1 METER
6 HDVLVIG
13 AGAAGRSAALV
24 LGRARRSVVL
34 IDAGQPSNQ
43 VSTGIGGLLGN
54 DQRAP
59 HEFYE
64 ATRAELDRY
73 PTVGWRTGTVVE
85 LRRDGDEAGGG
96 GNGNGRGWT
105 ARLDD
110 GSTLR
115 GAHVLLAMGMRYDV
129 PAIAGI
135 EPLWGASVFHCPFCH
150 GWEHRDQPLLMLA
163 GGPEPALRARLLRNW
178 SADVTVID
186 PAGILPA
193 ADRADLATAGI
204 PVIDGEIV
212 RLHGDTA
219 TRELEAAELA
229 DGTVVPAQGLL
240 VPAPHRQR
248 SSLATDLGVDI
259 DESGHVA
266 VDAHGHTTV
275 DGVWAV
281 GDLVTPRSLVANMIA
296 LGALAATGIVHDLVA
311 ADRRPAIH

>member
-43 VSTGIGGLLGN
+43 VSTGIGGFLGH
-54 DQRAP
+54 DQRSP

-73 PTVGWRTGTVVE
+73 PTVGWHTGTVAE
-85 LRRDGDEAGGG
+85 LRRARDGNDGDDGG
-96 GNGNGRGWT
+96 GWT

-110 GSTLR
+110 GTTLR
-115 GAHVLLAMGMRYDV
+115 GTSVVLAMGMRYDV

-150 GWEHRDQPLLMLA
+150 GWEHRDLPLLMLA
-163 GGPEPALRARLLRNW
+163 GGPEPALRARLLQNW

-186 PAGILPA
+186 PSGVLTG
-193 ADRADLATAGI
+193 ADRGELAGAGM

-212 RLHGDTA
+212 RLHGDAA
-219 TRELEAAELA
+219 TRELSGAELA

-259 DESGHVA
+259 DESGHVV
-266 VDAHGHTTV
+266 VDGHGHTAV

-281 GDLVTPRSLVANMIA
+281 GDLVTAQSLVANVTA
-296 LGALAATGIVHDLVA
+296 LGALAATAIVRESLN
-311 ADRRPAIH
+311 RSPAIH

>member
-43 VSTGIGGLLGN
+43 VSTGIGGFLGN
-54 DQRAP
+54 DQRSP

-73 PTVGWRTGTVVE
+73 PTVGWHAGTVVE
-85 LRRDGDEAGGG
+85 LRRDRDGADNDNDNGDADG
-96 GNGNGRGWT
+96 GWT

-115 GAHVLLAMGMRYDV
+115 GTHVLLAMGMRYDV
-129 PAIAGI
+129 PALPGI

-150 GWEHRDQPLLMLA
+150 GWEHRDLPLLMLA
-163 GGPEPALRARLLRNW
+163 GGPEPALRARLLQNW
-178 SADVTVID
+178 SADVTVIAPSEVLTD
-186 PAGILPA
+186 
-193 ADRADLATAGI
+193 ADRGELAGAGI

-212 RLHGDTA
+212 RLHGDAA
-219 TRELEAAELA
+219 TRELEGAELD

-248 SSLATDLGVDI
+248 SSLAADLGVDI
-259 DESGHVA
+259 DESGHVV
-266 VDAHGHTTV
+266 VDGHGHTTV

-281 GDLVTPRSLVANMIA
+281 GDLVTAQSLVANVTA
-296 LGALAATGIVHDLVA
+296 LGALAATAIVRESLHRSA
-311 ADRRPAIH
+311 AIH